1 MTTIHDAVN
10 SLGDLTAR
18 HSASHRQIVEVATEA
33 QDADALIA
41 ISTLMK
47 YEP

>member
-18 HSASHRQIVEVATEA
+18 HGASHRQIVEVATEA
-33 QDADALIA
+33 RDADALIA
-41 ISTLMK
+41 IGTLMQ